1 MEGQSTQAIAEA
13 EGLTARRVQQII
25 RAELKRREANPAE
38 DYLLTQIAR
47 LERAVELLGRQIDE
61 GKATAALAFVRAIEM
76 LAKLTRGPLHLESP
90 LYRREGDVAA
100 LAERL
105 KRLDAAREIV
115 AGAAAKAAAKR
126 NGGQETE
133 KTQSD
138 ETSNFAEA
146 ANP

>member
-13 EGLTARRVQQII
+13 EGLTVRRVQQII

-76 LAKLTRGPLHLESP
+76 LARLTRGPLHLESP
-90 LYRREGDVAA
+90 LYRQEGDVAA

-115 AGAAAKAAAKR
+115 AGAAARVAAKR
-126 NGGQETE
+126 NGGQATE
-133 KTQSD
+133 KTQSG
-138 ETSNFAEA
+138 ETGNFAEA
-146 ANP
+146 GNP